1 MTSTRG
7 SSQPRYR
14 THPCLL
20 HLPLWQAASLT
31 QVSPGSPAWSL
42 DVVKSVLWSPE
53 LLGVG
58 WNYLPAPLVLSLP
71 LGINQ
76 LMNLPTRSL
85 LNPPFP
91 SLLVRGQIFFC
102 VHVFSACWEF
112 WVNLK
117 LRELR
122 KVFLQ
127 DLRSLTLKVISTFQS
142 TFTIIKLFP
151 KYFILFK
158 S

>member
-1 MTSTRG
+1 MTSSRG

-20 HLPLWQAASLT
+20 HLPLWQAGSLT
-31 QVSPGSPAWSL
+31 EVLPGSPAWSL
-42 DVVKSVLWSPE
+42 DAVKSALWLPE

-58 WNYLPAPLVLSLP
+58 WNYLSASLVLSLT
-71 LGINQ
+71 LGMNQ
-76 LMNLPTRSL
+76 LMNLLTRSL
-85 LNPPFP
+85 LSPPFP

-122 KVFLQ
+122 KAFLQ
-127 DLRSLTLKVISTFQS
+127 DLRSLTLKVLSTFQS

-151 KYFILFK
+151 KYFVLLK